1 MPQICR
7 TMTVFLIFSKQSES
21 ILIWIFKSISKLLSK
36 FENVTNMTKF
46 VIHKLISFWMKN
58 LNWLNH
64 SYFLRKIHGKIHQ
77 SQSSTIWILLI
88 PAFYTEFPDN
98 FFPQVISYMI
108 GNFAN
113 ILVNFTSKTGSIPR
127 KSQKISKKKNNR
139 VSHSQATFGQE
150 KQVRSTTINPY
161 ILI

>member
-7 TMTVFLIFSKQSES
+7 PMTVFLIFSKQSES

-46 VIHKLISFWMKN
+46 VIHWPKNQFLFGCKIGLTIHTSCGKYMGKYIKANLLQFEFCWFPHSIQSF
-58 LNWLNH
+58 
-64 SYFLRKIHGKIHQ
+64 Q
-77 SQSSTIWILLI
+77 TI
-88 PAFYTEFPDN
+88 
-98 FFPQVISYMI
+98 FFHKTYAYMI

-127 KSQKISKKKNNR
+127 KSQKISKKNNR
-139 VSHSQATFGQE
+139 VSHSQATDH
-150 KQVRSTTINPY
+150 R
-161 ILI
+161 